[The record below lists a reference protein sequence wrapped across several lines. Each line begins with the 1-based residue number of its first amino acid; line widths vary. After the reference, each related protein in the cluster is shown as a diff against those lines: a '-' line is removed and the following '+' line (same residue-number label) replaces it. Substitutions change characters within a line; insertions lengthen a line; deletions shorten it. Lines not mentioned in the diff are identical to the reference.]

1 MLIKAYTKFLT
12 PTFFNNNLQAGGGS
26 TMNFSLQNSY
36 IVKRTCDKNIEIS
49 PTAKHDASFAKLS
62 EPTLE

>member
-1 MLIKAYTKFLT
+1 
-12 PTFFNNNLQAGGGS
+12 
-26 TMNFSLQNSY
+26 MNFSLQNSY
-36 IVKRTCDKNIEIS
+36 IVKRTCDENIEIS